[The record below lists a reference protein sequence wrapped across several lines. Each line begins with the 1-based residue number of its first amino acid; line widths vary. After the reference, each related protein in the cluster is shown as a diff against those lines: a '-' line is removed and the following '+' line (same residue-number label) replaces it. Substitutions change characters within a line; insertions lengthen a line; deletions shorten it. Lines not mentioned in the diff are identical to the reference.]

1 MDLFYRKFG
10 EGKPLFILHGLFGS
24 SDNWVTFG
32 RQLSDHYQVIIP
44 DMRNHGQSPHSDHW
58 EYSAMAEDIHELAS
72 QLEYDRITILGH
84 SMGGKVGMTFA
95 DNYGDIL
102 ENLVVVDIAP
112 RLYPIRHR
120 TIIDGLLSIDLDA
133 IKNRREADDQLAKY
147 VPELGVRQFLL
158 KNLDRDDQNN
168 FRWKLNLKII
178 SDHLENVG
186 LATYPQEI
194 IEIPTLF
201 VRGINSNYIT
211 DDDILDIRGHFSD
224 VTVESIGNAGH
235 WVHAEQ
241 PEAFFKTVIAFLDS

>member
-1 MDLFYRKFG
+1 LDLFYRKFG
-10 EGKPLFILHGLFGS
+10 TGKPLFILHGLFGS

-58 EYSAMAEDIHELAS
+58 EYSVMAEDIYEMARK
-72 QLEYDRITILGH
+72 LEYDQITILGH

-95 DNYGDIL
+95 DNHRGMLLKLI
-102 ENLVVVDIAP
+102 VVDIAP
-112 RLYPIRHR
+112 RFYPIRHR

-133 IKNRREADDQLAKY
+133 IQSRRQADDQLSKY

-158 KNLDRDDQNN
+158 KNLDRDDQSN

-186 LATYPQEI
+186 LATYPQQS

-201 VRGINSNYIT
+201 IRGINSNYIT
-211 DDDILDIRGHFSD
+211 DDDILDIREHFND
-224 VTVESIGNAGH
+224 VSVESIGNAGH
-235 WVHAEQ
+235 WLHAEQ
-241 PEAFFKTVIAFLDS
+241 PEAFFNTAITFLDS